1 MVLDH
6 LCSFAHFL
14 LVSVCW
20 SYLNKQ
26 SLLMYVYTL
35 QQLLLEQK
43 GQRSGSM
50 LSRNSK
56 PYINI
61 TPTHVVYPHNSM
73 HMLIRC
79 CVFDVLRPVCISE
92 LSEKHIITVAIF
104 QTLQFKLN
112 VRRSGLD
119 KLLWTVSTALSFQP
133 SRTGAGIRL
142 EQCGSGGC

>member
-14 LVSVCW
+14 LSVCW
-20 SYLNKQ
+20 SYLNKR

-35 QQLLLEQK
+35 QQLLLKQK
-43 GQRSGSM
+43 GQRSGSVP
-50 LSRNSK
+50 SRNSK

-61 TPTHVVYPHNSM
+61 TPTHVVYTHNFI
-73 HMLIRC
+73 HTLIRC
-79 CVFDVLRPVCISE
+79 CVFDVLQ
-92 LSEKHIITVAIF
+92 LSEKHIITVTAF

-112 VRRSGLD
+112 IRHSGLD
-119 KLLWTVSTALSFQP
+119 KLLQTVSTALLFQP

-142 EQCGSGGC
+142 EQCGSGGCWVKN